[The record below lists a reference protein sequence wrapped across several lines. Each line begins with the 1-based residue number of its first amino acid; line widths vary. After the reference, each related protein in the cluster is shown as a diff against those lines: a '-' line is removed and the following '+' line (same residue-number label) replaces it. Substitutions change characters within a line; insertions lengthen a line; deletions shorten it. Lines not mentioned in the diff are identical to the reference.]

1 MTAGGSLAT
10 DEWDFFVS
18 YTGADTAWAEW
29 ISWQLEAAGYRVLVQ
44 AWDLVPGTKW
54 AERMQAGLTRA
65 TRVIA
70 VLSSAYVASSRFT
83 AAEWQSAWASDPD
96 GALRRLIPVRVADC
110 DRPGLLGQ
118 VVGVDVFDVAE
129 ATATQRLLSAIA
141 DALKG
146 RAKPAT
152 APPFPGAAGTAFTA
166 TVTVRPPFP
175 GALPAVWSVPL
186 RNPNFTGRVGDLTAL
201 QAGLAGAATMTVQAV
216 RGMGG
221 IGKTQL
227 AIEYAYRYAGDY
239 DLVWWF
245 NTEQATAMA
254 GQVAALGER
263 AWPAGVDR
271 PRRDAPQRGAGA
283 AAADPLAVDLR

>member
-10 DEWDFFVS
+10 DESDFFVS

-70 VLSSAYVASSRFT
+70 VLSSAYVTSSRFT

-129 ATATQRLLSAIA
+129 ATATQRLLSTIA

-146 RAKPAT
+146 RAKHADR
-152 APPFPGAAGTAFTA
+152 AALSWGGGYS
-166 TVTVRPPFP
+166 VHGYGHGPSPVPP

-186 RNPNFTGRVGDLTAL
+186 RNPNFTGRVGGSDRP
-201 QAGLAGAATMTVQAV
+201 AGRVGGRGDDDRAGCARHGRDRQDPDRDRVRLPV
-216 RGMGG
+216 RGW
-221 IGKTQL
+221 
-227 AIEYAYRYAGDY
+227 
-239 DLVWWF
+239 V
-245 NTEQATAMA
+245 
-254 GQVAALGER
+254 
-263 AWPAGVDR
+263 
-271 PRRDAPQRGAGA
+271 
-283 AAADPLAVDLR
+283 